1 MIRSCGGQL
10 SDYDQLDGTV
20 AHSSCD
26 LAARNTGTIF
36 SVLGHMHEFGA
47 SYRMT
52 LHPDT
57 PDERVLLDIP
67 VWSFEWQLN
76 YTPVE
81 EIRIERGDMIR
92 LECWW
97 DRSLVHLEEP
107 RYVTWNEGTVDEM
120 CYSSIRVIPDP

>member
-1 MIRSCGGQL
+1 
-10 SDYDQLDGTV
+10 
-20 AHSSCD
+20 
-26 LAARNTGTIF
+26 
-36 SVLGHMHEFGA
+36 MHEFGA

-81 EIRIERGDMIR
+81 EIRIERGDTLR
-92 LECWW
+92 FECWW
-97 DRSLVHLEEP
+97 DRSFVHLEEP